1 MYFSE
6 SPPSIIQRRVKLRA
20 VSYTARESIIKICVE
35 SSAQFHTAQSQFKVR
50 GFSQVLLHSAGDGGM
65 EGRESWGG
73 REIGG
78 GREGPGGRD
87 GGEVG
92 GGGRE
97 GGGARECALL
107 YIRFH
112 LKV

>member
-1 MYFSE
+1 
-6 SPPSIIQRRVKLRA
+6 
-20 VSYTARESIIKICVE
+20 
-35 SSAQFHTAQSQFKVR
+35 
-50 GFSQVLLHSAGDGGM
+50 M

-92 GGGRE
+92 GVGGRVVVR
-97 GGGARECALL
+97 GSVHYCTL
-107 YIRFH
+107 RFH